1 MGFFD
6 WLFGDDADQDAQMT
20 TYNDPEPTTTPSQH
34 GRRIDPIPD
43 PSTSQEST
51 SGGEDNVN
59 WTNIPADGSDG
70 TQSSGGGG
78 DNVNW
83 TNIPADGSDD
93 TTQSSGGGEDNVN
106 WTNLST
112 EDGTAETS
120 SGGGIAGAIFGDD
133 ADQDAQLG
141 TYDDS
146 TPHQHGRRID
156 PIPTPS
162 TNQTIHSS
170 RTAEAYAKHE
180 MGSFM
185 PSQSLDNASADYN
198 EAEMLQH
205 TLSRLINGNMS
216 AFLTTPIEAFII
228 T

>member
-70 TQSSGGGG
+70 
-78 DNVNW
+78 
-83 TNIPADGSDD
+83 
-93 TTQSSGGGEDNVN
+93 TQSSGGGEDNVN

>member
-6 WLFGDDADQDAQMT
+6 WLFGDDADQDAQMG
-20 TYNDPEPTTTPSQH
+20 TYTDPDPDPEPTPPPAQH
-34 GRRIDPIPD
+34 GRRIDPVPD
-43 PSTSQEST
+43 PSTSQET
-51 SGGEDNVN
+51 SGGNSGDD
-59 WTNIPADGSDG
+59 TQTSGGS
-70 TQSSGGGG
+70 TEQSSGGVD
-78 DNVNW
+78 DN
-83 TNIPADGSDD
+83 AD
-93 TTQSSGGGEDNVN
+93 

-112 EDGTAETS
+112 DDGTADS
-120 SGGGIAGAIFGDD
+120 GGIAGAIFGDD

-141 TYDDS
+141 TDDDS

-156 PIPTPS
+156 PIPTPT